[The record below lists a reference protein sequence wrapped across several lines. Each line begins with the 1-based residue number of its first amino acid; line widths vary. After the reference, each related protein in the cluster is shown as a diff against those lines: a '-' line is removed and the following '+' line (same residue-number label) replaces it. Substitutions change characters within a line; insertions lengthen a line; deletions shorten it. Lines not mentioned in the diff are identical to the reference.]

1 MLRGLYTAGAGM
13 ITETLRTD
21 TIANNLANVD
31 TTGYKKDT
39 MISEEFAPILLRRIN
54 DTSKGSDVTAFK
66 GFSAA
71 SQAPVVGP
79 LGRGSLVSEI
89 ATNFEQGAF
98 KTTGNTLDMAISG
111 RGYFVVN
118 TPQGQ
123 RYTRNG
129 SFSRST
135 AGQLVT
141 SDGNAVLD
149 TNGRPITLPGN
160 GTVTVSADGRIYD
173 DGQNQIAQLQLV
185 DFADRRALLKQ
196 GSSLFYPQAGAQP
209 QAANGTVQQGLL
221 ESSNVNVVAEM
232 VKLISN
238 YRTYEADSK
247 ALTTQD
253 SLLDKAVNEV
263 GKV

>member
-39 MISEEFAPILLRRIN
+39 MVSEEFAPMLLRRIN
-54 DTSKGSDVTAFK
+54 DTSKGTDVTSFK
-66 GFSAA
+66 GFSAGA
-71 SQAPVVGP
+71 QAPIVGP

-111 RGYFVVN
+111 RGYFVIN

-135 AGQLVT
+135 TGQLVT

-160 GTVTVSADGRIYD
+160 GTVTVSADGQIYD
-173 DGQNQIAQLQLV
+173 GPDQIAQLQLV

-209 QAANGTVQQGLL
+209 QPATGSVQQGLL
-221 ESSNVNVVAEM
+221 ESSNVNTVSEM

-253 SLLDKAVNEV
+253 SLLEKAVNEV